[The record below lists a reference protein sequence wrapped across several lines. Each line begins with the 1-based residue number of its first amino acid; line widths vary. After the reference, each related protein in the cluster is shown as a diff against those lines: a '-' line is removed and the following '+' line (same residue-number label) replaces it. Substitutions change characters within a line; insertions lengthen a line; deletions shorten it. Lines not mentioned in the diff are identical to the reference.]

1 MAREPD
7 AWRATF
13 SFRIGAVFSAD
24 DRHARYVMR
33 LSITLGDLRIAAH
46 YATRKR
52 QRFAERLYFVRLT
65 ASHLRELVILLD
77 PPNTRVVPTVDEL
90 VLALR
95 RGTSPSRSEIRRH
108 HREGRFVA
116 SQRLCAGVPT
126 SS

>member
-52 QRFAERLYFVRLT
+52 QRFAERL
-65 ASHLRELVILLD
+65 
-77 PPNTRVVPTVDEL
+77 
-90 VLALR
+90 
-95 RGTSPSRSEIRRH
+95 
-108 HREGRFVA
+108 
-116 SQRLCAGVPT
+116 
-126 SS
+126 